1 MGNLE
6 EKQNFL
12 FYTADDGTTNIQV
25 IVDEETVWAT
35 QGSMSDIFDVEENTI
50 NYHIGNVYSD
60 GELAKSSTTRKI
72 RVVRKEGLREVKREL
87 DFYNLDMIISV
98 GYRVSSPKATRFRIW
113 ATTILKDFLIKG
125 FALDDDRLKQGK
137 TLFDKDYFDE
147 LVERIRE
154 IRASERRFYQK
165 ITDIYA
171 LAIDYDA
178 KAKISQNFFA
188 TVQNKLEYAIT
199 HNTASE
205 IIKLRANSSLPNMGL
220 TSWKNEKKGGKILKS
235 DVSVGKNYFKHDEIS
250 ELNILVN
257 MLLDFAELQAT
268 RNQSLTMSDWVEK
281 LDSFIKF
288 NDYDILM
295 DKGKVSSKAAKSFA
309 EREYS
314 KFRIIQDIEFKSDFD
329 KLVDKTK
336 KGEMPAP
343 PVPLTTPP
351 PKEELSDF
359 NQKLKKGLE
368 FNPKEEKPKEKRVS
382 GLSIKG
388 LQKRKKHRKGLDNKD

>member
-6 EKQNFL
+6 EQKNFL
-12 FYTADDGTTNIQV
+12 FYSTEEGNTNIQV
-25 IVDEETVWAT
+25 ILDDDTVWVT
-35 QGSMSDIFDVEENTI
+35 QTSMAEIFDTTKQ
-50 NYHIGNVYSD
+50 NVSQHLNNIYKE
-60 GELAKSSTTRKI
+60 GELNKFATVKDILTVQTEGSRKVQRSI
-72 RVVRKEGLREVKREL
+72 E
-87 DFYNLDMIISV
+87 FYNLDAIISV
-98 GYRVSSPKATRFRIW
+98 GYRVNSPKATLFRIW
-113 ATTILKDFLIKG
+113 ASSILKEYLIKG

-147 LVERIRE
+147 LIERIRE

-171 LAIDYDA
+171 LAIDYDS
-178 KAKISQNFFA
+178 KAPISQAFFA

-199 HNTASE
+199 HHTASE
-205 IIKLRANSSLPNMGL
+205 IIKLRANASLPNMGL

-257 MLLDFAELQAT
+257 MLLDFAELQAK
-268 RNQSLTMSDWVEK
+268 RNQGLTMSDWVEK

-288 NDYDILM
+288 NDYDIL
-295 DKGKVSSKAAKSFA
+295 KGKGKISAKVAKTFA

-314 KFRIIQDIEFKSDFD
+314 KFRIVQDIEFKSDFD

-336 KGEMPAP
+336 SGE
-343 PVPLTTPP
+343 VPP
-351 PKEELSDF
+351 PPTLTPKTEELSDL
-359 NQKLKKGLE
+359 NKKLVQGLNY
-368 FNPKEEKPKEKRVS
+368 NPKEEHSS
-382 GLSIKG
+382 GLSLSSIK
-388 LQKRKKHRKGLDNKD
+388 KRKDHKNKGEK

>member
-6 EKQNFL
+6 EQQNFL

-25 IVDEETVWAT
+25 IVDEDTVWAT
-35 QGSMSDIFDVEENTI
+35 QRSMSEIFDVEENTI
-50 NYHIGNVYSD
+50 NYHISNVYVD
-60 GELAKSSTTRKI
+60 GELAKSATTRKI
-72 RVVRKEGLREVKREL
+72 RVVRKEGSRDVNREL

-113 ATTILKDFLIKG
+113 ATSVLKEFLIKG

-171 LAIDYDA
+171 TALDYDP
-178 KAKISQNFFA
+178 KAKISQDFFA

-199 HNTASE
+199 HYTASE
-205 IIKLRANSSLPNMGL
+205 IIKLRANASLPNMGL

-235 DVSVGKNYFKHDEIS
+235 DVSIGKNYFRHNEIS

-257 MLLDFAELQAT
+257 MLLDYAELQAKKGHGM
-268 RNQSLTMSDWVEK
+268 TMSDWVKK
-281 LDSFIKF
+281 LDSFIQF
-288 NDYDILM
+288 NDYDILQG
-295 DKGKVSSKAAKSFA
+295 KGAVSAKVAKAFA
-309 EREYS
+309 EKEYS
-314 KFRIIQDIEFKSDFD
+314 KFRIVQDIEFKSDFD
-329 KLVDKTK
+329 KLVEETK
-336 KGEMPAP
+336 KGEIPKP
-343 PVPLTTPP
+343 PLPP
-351 PKEELSDF
+351 PPPPLSEF
-359 NQKLKKGLE
+359 NQNLKQGLGW
-368 FNPKEEKPKEKRVS
+368 NPKE
-382 GLSIKG
+382 
-388 LQKRKKHRKGLDNKD
+388 NN

>member
-6 EKQNFL
+6 EQKNFL

-25 IVDEETVWAT
+25 IVDEDTVWAT
-35 QGSMSDIFDVEENTI
+35 QRSMSEIFDVEENTI
-50 NYHIGNVYSD
+50 NYHIGNIYAD

-72 RVVRKEGLREVKREL
+72 RVVRKEGNRDVNREL

-98 GYRVSSPKATRFRIW
+98 GYRVSSTKATRFRIW

-171 LAIDYDA
+171 TALDYDP
-178 KAKISQNFFA
+178 KASISQDFFA

-199 HNTASE
+199 HHTASE
-205 IIKLRANSSLPNMGL
+205 IIKLRANASLPNMGL

-235 DVSVGKNYFKHDEIS
+235 DVSVGKNYFKHNEIS

-257 MLLDFAELQAT
+257 MLLDYAELQAKKGHGM
-268 RNQSLTMSDWVEK
+268 TMIDWVK
-281 LDSFIKF
+281 RLDSFIQF
-288 NDYDILM
+288 NDYDIL
-295 DKGKVSSKAAKSFA
+295 KGKGSVSAKVAKSFA

-314 KFRIIQDIEFKSDFD
+314 KFRVVQDIEFKSDFD
-329 KLVDKTK
+329 KLVEKTK
-336 KGEMPAP
+336 KGEVPKP
-343 PVPLTTPP
+343 PLPP
-351 PKEELSDF
+351 PPPPDLSDF
-359 NQKLKKGLE
+359 NQKLKQGLDW
-368 FNPKEEKPKEKRVS
+368 NPKEHK
-382 GLSIKG
+382 
-388 LQKRKKHRKGLDNKD
+388 